1 MTRPER
7 SSMSTE
13 EVLAWLKQRG
23 SRRNIEGMARYGI
36 VAKHVFGVSM
46 GTMRPL
52 AKRLGRDHELATAL
66 WQSGWYEAR
75 LLAAMVGDPEA
86 VTRRQMNAWAASFE
100 NWADCDTVCFKLWDR
115 SPLAW
120 EKARQ
125 WAVAPREFVKRG
137 GFALMASLA
146 LHDKASP
153 DRRFTALLPL
163 IEKGSRDERNFVKK
177 GVSWALRSIG
187 RRSLPL
193 NAAAVALAR
202 RMAQSE
208 VAPTRWVGKDALREL
223 TNPKVRT
230 ALARRTEKARARA
243 R

>member
-7 SSMSTE
+7 SSMNPQ

-36 VAKHVFGVSM
+36 VAKHVYGVSM
-46 GTMRPL
+46 GTMLPL

-66 WQSGWYEAR
+66 WESGWYEAR
-75 LLAAMVGDPEA
+75 LLAAMVGDPA
-86 VTRRQMNAWAASFE
+86 KVTRRQMNAWAASFE

-120 EKARQ
+120 EKARH
-125 WAVAPREFVKRG
+125 WAVSPREFVKRG

-146 LHDKASP
+146 LHDKTSP
-153 DRRFTALLPL
+153 DRRFKAFLPL

-187 RRSLPL
+187 RRSVPL

-223 TNPKVRT
+223 TNAKVRS
-230 ALARRTEKARARA
+230 ALERRTEKAGARA